1 MSVRVETLPIRME
14 TIPLEVNMVLWRRR
28 QWRGSALSQ
37 ILLEV
42 VHEENSDEHHTQ
54 IAVRKW
60 SARCLCNAAR
70 GEAKKAPGFTL
81 SKVEM
86 SLALTADFRA
96 NLTIGCSEI

>member
-42 VHEENSDEHHTQ
+42 VHEENSHEHHT
-54 IAVRKW
+54 
-60 SARCLCNAAR
+60 
-70 GEAKKAPGFTL
+70 
-81 SKVEM
+81 
-86 SLALTADFRA
+86 
-96 NLTIGCSEI
+96 